1 MILVDTSAWVEY
13 DRATGSA
20 VHRKLRALI
29 ESSEQIASTEPIA
42 MELIGGASDPRRARK
57 LLRGGETIPFNS
69 PTDFAIATTL
79 ARDLRAAGFTP
90 RNMTDCLIAAV
101 AIRTATPLL
110 ARDRDFEAIAMIS
123 DLRLV
128 TD

>member
-42 MELIGGASDPRRARK
+42 MELIEGASDPRRARK